1 MDLSSRVGDKVLVD
15 EKDNS
20 YRNFS
25 GKDGYITVCYLVSTC
40 QNKMIWTLMVI
51 VFNTKPEEGNGDL
64 GDRIIAIA
72 ERGSKSPKDQ
82 EAIEYIF

>member
-1 MDLSSRVGDKVLVD
+1 MDLSSRVGDIVLVD
-15 EKDNS
+15 KKDNS
-20 YRNFS
+20 YRNCS

-64 GDRIIAIA
+64 GDRKIAIA

-82 EAIEYIF
+82 EAIEDIF